1 MEGFGGLS
9 FEDGGGSIE
18 VGGWDL
24 DAELAALDRRDAALS
39 GAAADDDD
47 AASPPANWREAIEAD
62 DGGEQAPEQ
71 FPTATPQ
78 RSRPLGGSGG
88 SRGRDFLA
96 SLLGFMLHCQASSSC
111 PWHAI

>member
-47 AASPPANWREAIEAD
+47 AASPPVNWREAIKAS
-62 DGGEQAPEQ
+62 GLNNPSIILTG
-71 FPTATPQ
+71 
-78 RSRPLGGSGG
+78 RGSFVEPF
-88 SRGRDFLA
+88 RHTHRCD
-96 SLLGFMLHCQASSSC
+96 
-111 PWHAI
+111 